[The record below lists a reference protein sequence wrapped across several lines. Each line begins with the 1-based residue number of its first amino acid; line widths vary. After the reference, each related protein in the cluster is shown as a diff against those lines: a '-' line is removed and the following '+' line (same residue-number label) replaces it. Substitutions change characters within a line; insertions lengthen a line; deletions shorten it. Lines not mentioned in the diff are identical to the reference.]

1 MLILV
6 LIGFAVIALAHV
18 APAPFVLDAMAGD
31 RAVWHMPRGSP
42 STVYLTYDDGP
53 NPTTTPDLLDVLARE
68 QVHATFFLIDDHLT
82 EETAPIVRR
91 IFAEGHAVGLHSATR
106 TYMLLSPD
114 ELAGRLTAEADRL
127 EMLAGTPPCRAF
139 RPHAGWRG
147 GQMYDGLRKIDYTLV
162 GWGWMLWDWNWFRAR
177 TADSTRARIAARV
190 SPGDIIVMHDGDE
203 SAPRKDQRQTVEATA
218 RPCSR
223 AARAWVRVWNRL
235 RERSRGQAYRLDLLA
250 VAPTWRTNTVRL
262 HG

>member
-1 MLILV
+1 MWQRPIV
-6 LIGFAVIALAHV
+6 IAGRSDADTGLIGFAVIALAHV

-127 EMLAGTPPCRAF
+127 EMLAGTPRAAHSG
-139 RPHAGWRG
+139 RMRVGEVVE
-147 GQMYDGLRKIDYTLV
+147 MYDGLRKIDYTLV

-218 RPCSR
+218 DLVPELR
-223 AARAWVRVWNRL
+223 ARGFAFGTVCESGVVVRTTD
-235 RERSRGQAYRLDLLA
+235 S
-250 VAPTWRTNTVRL
+250 TS
-262 HG
+262 